1 MILENGKSMRLHTPI
16 TVVVWGRYRGG
27 IDGEAKKVEKKDDYM
42 NYMVLWFNKEKT
54 PKNFSEIMG
63 AIPINTNNHC
73 SVKIAPMKQ
82 LVNYHIVKQ
91 IIP

>member
-1 MILENGKSMRLHTPI
+1 M
-16 TVVVWGRYRGG
+16 
-27 IDGEAKKVEKKDDYM
+27 D
-42 NYMVLWFNKEKT
+42 YMVLWFNKEKT

-63 AIPINTNNHC
+63 ASPIDTNNHC

-82 LVNYHIVKQ
+82 LVNYRIVKQ